1 VEGTVGGSTGASQ
14 QPNPLLRDVIAV
26 LERTYPPSTAADW
39 DAVGLV
45 CGDPA
50 IQVRKILFAVDPTLS
65 VVEEA
70 RDWGADL
77 VVTHHPLLLRG
88 VHGVPTTTAKG
99 RVINDLVRDGTALY
113 VAHTNADVAAPGVS
127 DALARVIG
135 LQDLVPLV
143 ADPGPP
149 TDKVVTFV
157 PQDRVQAVVDAMT
170 AAGAG
175 VIGDYAR
182 CAWSGVGTGTF
193 EAGAAARPAVG
204 EPGRRTDLA
213 EARVEMQ
220 LPRPARAAVVA
231 AARAAHP
238 YDEPVVEV
246 YELASWSGPTGIG
259 RVGTLP
265 KAITLHALA
274 GIVAEVLP
282 TTVQGVRA
290 AGPELGSVR
299 TVAVCGGAGDT
310 LLEAARRSGADA
322 FVTADLRH
330 HPALEAREEADG
342 PPWLVDVS
350 HWASEW
356 PWLAGCADRVVDALG
371 RAHGAQQ
378 TTVEVR
384 VSTTRTDP
392 WTLHVPSR
400 GGSA

>member
-1 VEGTVGGSTGASQ
+1 MEGRAGESEGPRAGPV
-14 QPNPLLRDVIAV
+14 PLLRDVIEV
-26 LERTYPPSTAADW
+26 LERIYPPASAADW

-45 CGDPA
+45 CGDPE
-50 IQVRKILFAVDPTLS
+50 IRVRKILFAIDPTLA

-99 RVINDLVRDGTALY
+99 RVIHELVRDSTALY

-135 LQDLVPLV
+135 LERLVPLV
-143 ADPGPP
+143 AESAPP

-157 PQDRVQAVVDAMT
+157 PEDRVEAVVDAMA

-175 VIGDYAR
+175 GIGEYER
-182 CAWSGVGTGTF
+182 CAWLATGTGTF
-193 EAGAAARPAVG
+193 DAGPTTRPAVG
-204 EPGRRTDLA
+204 EPGERTHTP
-213 EARVEMQ
+213 EVRVEMR
-220 LPRPARAAVVA
+220 LPRQARAAVVA
-231 AARAAHP
+231 AARTAHP
-238 YDEPVVEV
+238 YEEPAIDV
-246 YELASWSGPTGIG
+246 YELAPWSGPTGIG
-259 RVGTLP
+259 RVGTLSR
-265 KAITLHALA
+265 AITLHELVS
-274 GIVAEVLP
+274 IVAEALP
-282 TTVQGVRA
+282 STVQGIRA
-290 AGPELGSVR
+290 SGPEVGTVHR
-299 TVAVCGGAGDT
+299 VAVCGGAGDS
-310 LLEAARRSGADA
+310 LLDAVRRSGADA

-330 HPALEAREEADG
+330 HPALEAREEAAG

-356 PWLAGCADRVVDALG
+356 PWLAGCADRVVAALSTD
-371 RAHGAQQ
+371 HGAEH

-400 GGSA
+400 GGTA